1 MPIYGQRSK
10 YAEPQLTEEVDT
22 VEKRFSMPTL
32 PKLTIVQMILV
43 AIIVLYAFKARKVK
57 GSVVAAL
64 ALTVGLLH
72 IYDHMFRVKRGPERL
87 FLLPKK
93 EGYCGGCSK

>member
-10 YAEPQLTEEVDT
+10 YAEPQPTEEVDT

>member
-1 MPIYGQRSK
+1 
-10 YAEPQLTEEVDT
+10 
-22 VEKRFSMPTL
+22 
-32 PKLTIVQMILV
+32 MILV